1 VTELN
6 EEDLALAQWSR
17 RLSHALQILDLEL
30 DHALIRRLAK
40 ESSEAV
46 NDGAGPISAVVVGYA
61 AGLSAAKGKASPS
74 EAIESAAEVALKL
87 CEHGADGGPDSE
99 GWSGTAQ

>member
-1 VTELN
+1 MTERN

-17 RLSHALQILDLEL
+17 RLAHALQILDLDL

-46 NDGAGPISAVVVGYA
+46 SGDAGPISAVVVGYA
-61 AGLSAAKGKASPS
+61 AGLSAAQGKASPS
-74 EAIESAAEVALKL
+74 EAIESATDVALKL

-99 GWSGTAQ
+99 GWGGTAQ